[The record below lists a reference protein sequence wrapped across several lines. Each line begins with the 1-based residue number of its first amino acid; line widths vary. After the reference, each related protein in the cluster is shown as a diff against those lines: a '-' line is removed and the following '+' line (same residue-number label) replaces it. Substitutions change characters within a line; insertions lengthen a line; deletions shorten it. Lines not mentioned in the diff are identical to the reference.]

1 MEINKATVK
10 ELYETV
16 RRLREMMME
25 QRREI
30 KYLEGRVNNLEKK
43 FYQNLYNS
51 LNLDSKGGKKDE
63 I

>member
-43 FYQNLYNS
+43 FYQNLYNNW
-51 LNLDSKGGKKDE
+51 NLDSKGGKKDE